1 MFLEWVDLTYDR
13 MAVRKMWDYTIELK
27 ERFMLRKREDL
38 FFV

>member
-13 MAVRKMWDYTIELK
+13 MPVRKMWDYTIELK